1 MVLTLIIV
9 FGFAMSA
16 IALIGS
22 LTLILPEAIFDKIV
36 LPLVSLAAGT
46 LLGGAFFHMLPE
58 AINSIGN
65 KNSVYI
71 CLVLGFIVLFVFEQ
85 FLHWHHCHCSKL
97 KHKPVS
103 YSILMADGIH
113 NLIGGLSVGSAFII
127 DIKLGIVTW
136 FAAAL
141 HEIPQELGDFGIL
154 VNSGWN
160 KTKALIFNFISA
172 LTFPI
177 GAIIAYIFSD
187 YHFSPLVL
195 AFAAGNFIY
204 IAASDLIPQ
213 LNTCKTLV
221 QISQFV
227 LFILG
232 LVIML
237 LVKILS

>member
-1 MVLTLIIV
+1 MTLISIII
-9 FGFAMSA
+9 FGFAMSL

-22 LTLILPEAIFDKIV
+22 VTLFLPVAIFDSIV

-58 AINSIGN
+58 AIDSTGN
-65 KNSVYI
+65 TISVYAS
-71 CLVLGFIVLFVFEQ
+71 LVLGFIILFVFEQ
-85 FLHWHHCHCSKL
+85 FLHWHHCHRSHL

-113 NLIGGLSVGSAFII
+113 NLIGGLSVGAAFVI

-136 FAAAL
+136 FAAVL

-154 VNSGWN
+154 VNSGWG
-160 KTKALIFNFISA
+160 KTKALIFNFVSA

-177 GAIIAYIFSD
+177 GALAAYIFSD
-187 YHFSPLVL
+187 YQLSHLIL

-213 LNTCKTLV
+213 LNSCKSTLQV
-221 QISQFV
+221 TQFL

-232 LVIML
+232 LLIMFL
-237 LVKILS
+237 IKVLQ